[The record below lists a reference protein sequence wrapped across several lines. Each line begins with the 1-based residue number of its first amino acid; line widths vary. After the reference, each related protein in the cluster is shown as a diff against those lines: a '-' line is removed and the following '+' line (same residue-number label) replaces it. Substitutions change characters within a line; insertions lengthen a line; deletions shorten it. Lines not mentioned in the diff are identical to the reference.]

1 MPFYKRKQFKAI
13 CIIAALLI
21 IGMMISA
28 ISGSSFSAGNS
39 VVGTIFYPAQKLATA
54 VSSRIVAMKDNVSGK
69 ASYDDEIGALKLQVA
84 DLQDKLVDYENM
96 KRENN
101 YYKDFLEVKD
111 ENPDFKLA
119 HGSII
124 ARDSESL
131 YSSFTISVGST
142 QGIKVNDCVIYG
154 KYLVGLVV
162 KVYPSS
168 SVVKTVLDPDISVSV
183 YEARTG
189 ENSYTS
195 NDLTLAKQGKLM
207 MANLSKDTDIS
218 AGGIVCSSGIGGI
231 YPKNLILGTIENVQE
246 SGKDISYIAV
256 INPGVKINELT
267 DIFVIKNFNG
277 KNQTQQKTTAAD
289 TTEK

>member
-1 MPFYKRKQFKAI
+1 MPFYKRKQFKVIAV
-13 CIIAALLI
+13 IAALLI

-28 ISGSSFSAGNS
+28 ISGSSFSPEGS
-39 VVGTIFYPAQKLATA
+39 IMSTVFYPAQRLASA
-54 VSSRIVAMKDNVSGK
+54 VSSRIVAMRDNVSGK
-69 ASYDDEIGALKLQVA
+69 TSYEDEINDLRLEVAELQE
-84 DLQDKLVDYENM
+84 QLVDYENM
-96 KRENN
+96 KRENE
-101 YYKDFLEVKD
+101 YFKDFLEVKE

-119 HGSII
+119 HGQII

-131 YSSFTISVGST
+131 YSSFTISIGSA
-142 QGIKVNDCVIYG
+142 QGVKANDCVIYG

-162 KVYPSS
+162 KVYPTSA
-168 SVVKTVLDPDISVSV
+168 VIKTVLDPDISVSV

-218 AGGIVCSSGIGGI
+218 AGGIVCSSGVGGI
-231 YPKNLILGTIENVQE
+231 YPKDLILGKVENVQE
-246 SGKDISYIAV
+246 SGKDISYVAV

-267 DIFVIKNFNG
+267 DIFVITDFSG
-277 KNQTQQKTTAAD
+277 KNQVVQAKPGKD
-289 TTEK
+289 